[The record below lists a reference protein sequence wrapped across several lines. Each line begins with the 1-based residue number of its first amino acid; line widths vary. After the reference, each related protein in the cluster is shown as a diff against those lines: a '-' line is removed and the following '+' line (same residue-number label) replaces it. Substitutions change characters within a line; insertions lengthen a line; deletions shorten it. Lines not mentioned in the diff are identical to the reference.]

1 MKDPDYIAL
10 DLCGYRFNRKYPPN
24 KERYGDS
31 YGGYKNN
38 AEEVLFYDF
47 AVQFYDISFKYNGRS
62 YYLLTDDDH
71 VAVCDSNFT
80 EEYETFKDAVE
91 LIEKYRIDGKSLLEL
106 IDFLEEVEPE

>member
-10 DLCGYRFNRKYPPN
+10 DLSGYRFNKKYPPN

-47 AVQFYDISFKYNGRS
+47 AVQFYDVSFKYNGRS

-91 LIEKYRIDGKSLLEL
+91 LIEKYCIDGKSLLEL

>member
-10 DLCGYRFNRKYPPN
+10 DLCGYRFDRKYPPN
-24 KERYGDS
+24 KERYGDT

-47 AVQFYDISFKYNGRS
+47 AVQFYDVSFKYNGRS

-91 LIEKYRIDGKSLLEL
+91 LIEKYCIDGKSLLEL

>member
-47 AVQFYDISFKYNGRS
+47 AVQFYDVSFKYNGRP

-91 LIEKYRIDGKSLLEL
+91 LIEKYCIDGKSLLEL
-106 IDFLEEVEPE
+106 IDFLEDVEPE

>member
-24 KERYGDS
+24 KTLYGDT

-47 AVQFYDISFKYNGRS
+47 AVQFYDVSFKYRGKS
-62 YYLLTDDDH
+62 YYLLSDDDH

-80 EEYETFKDAVE
+80 DEYETFKDAVE
-91 LIEKYRIDGKSLLEL
+91 LIENFRIDGRSLLEL
-106 IDFLEEVEPE
+106 IDLLEEVEPE

>member
-10 DLCGYRFNRKYPPN
+10 DLCGYHFNRKYPPN

-47 AVQFYDISFKYNGRS
+47 AVQFYDVSFKFNGRS

-91 LIEKYRIDGKSLLEL
+91 LIEKYCIDGKSLLEL
-106 IDFLEEVEPE
+106 IDFLEDVEPE

>member
-24 KERYGDS
+24 KECYGDS

-47 AVQFYDISFKYNGRS
+47 AVQFYDVSFKYNGRS

-91 LIEKYRIDGKSLLEL
+91 IIEKYCIDGKSLLEL

>member
-1 MKDPDYIAL
+1 MKDLDYIAL

-47 AVQFYDISFKYNGRS
+47 AVQFYDVSFKYNGRS

-91 LIEKYRIDGKSLLEL
+91 LIEKYCIDGKSLLEL